1 MNILLLIKKK
11 ASSCKK
17 RLGHDNIMHPHLP
30 ERFVSAGIGT
40 EKPTE
45 PDEIAP
51 PRASFTQSERLPELH
66 RAGPS
71 TPLDEYSKIPNFKIQ
86 ISTVGNKL
94 YQL

>member
-1 MNILLLIKKK
+1 
-11 ASSCKK
+11 
-17 RLGHDNIMHPHLP
+17 MHPHLP

-51 PRASFTQSERLPELH
+51 PRASFTQSERLPELQ

-71 TPLDEYSKIPNFKIQ
+71 TPLDEYSKILIFKIQ
-86 ISTVGNKL
+86 ISRVGTNPTNFRRYYHRLRLIVK
-94 YQL
+94 

>member
-1 MNILLLIKKK
+1 MKILKLIKKK

-17 RLGHDNIMHPHLP
+17 RLGHDTIMHPHLP

-51 PRASFTQSERLPELH
+51 QRA
-66 RAGPS
+66 
-71 TPLDEYSKIPNFKIQ
+71 
-86 ISTVGNKL
+86 
-94 YQL
+94 